1 MDIVAAFREQ
11 TAPGYFIRIDAE
23 HPLDIYIG
31 IDDNNHYSL
40 EFRGKFTAQNVQ
52 ACNSIG
58 VHQYSSRDYSGIVF
72 YLKEQEMFDTFCVF
86 CTDII
91 ESTNTTKDEA
101 VGYRILINRYYSWR
115 KMFQGKPT
123 KLKEQDIMG
132 LIGELLFLRDYMIP
146 TYGEDNALLSWSGSE
161 LTHKD
166 FSLKDTWYEVKAVS
180 TGKSS
185 VKISSLEQLQ
195 SQIEGELV
203 IFHLEKM
210 SPVYQGVTLNRLANG
225 ILGTLSNDFNRDSFL
240 NKLADNRFDFDNAYD
255 DYVYEVTLGERYQVS
270 ASFPKLTTFDVNEA
284 ICKVQYEILLSE
296 IQGYKIDWEYG
307 N

>member
-1 MDIVAAFREQ
+1 MDIAAAFREQ
-11 TAPGYFIRIDAE
+11 TAPGYFIRINAE
-23 HPLDIYIG
+23 HPLDIYLG

-40 EFRGKFTAQNVQ
+40 EFRGAFTAQSVK

-58 VHQYSSRDYSGIVF
+58 VHQYASQGYSSIVF
-72 YLKEQEMFDTFCVF
+72 FLKDQKMFDTFCVF

-91 ESTNTTKDEA
+91 EATNTTYDEEA
-101 VGYRILINRYYSWR
+101 GYRILINRYFSWR

-123 KLKEQDIMG
+123 RLQEQDIMG
-132 LIGELLFLRDYMIP
+132 LIGELIFLRDYMIP
-146 TYGEDNALLSWSGSE
+146 TYGEDSALLSWSGSE

-166 FSLKDTWYEVKAVS
+166 FSLKETWFEVKAVS
-180 TGKSS
+180 SGKNS

-210 SPVYQGVTLNRLANG
+210 SPVYDGVSLNKLANG
-225 ILGTLSNDFNRDSFL
+225 ILGILSNDFNRDSFL
-240 NKLADNRFDFDNAYD
+240 NKLAENRYDFDTAYD
-255 DYVYEVTLGERYQVS
+255 EFVYEINLGERYQVT
-270 ASFPKLTTFDVNEA
+270 ASFPKLTTEDVNEA